1 MLHMPKKAKQSP
13 RVRIERDPLGPKEV
27 PWEAYYG
34 VQTVRALENFPVS
47 RLTFSPAMIRAL
59 GTIKYAAAKANMQLK
74 QLDSRRG
81 QAIVRAARE
90 LIENTNGFQKQIVVD
105 VYQAGAGTSLN
116 MNVNEVLANRAIE
129 LLGGERGDYKVV
141 HPNDHVNMAQSTN
154 DVIPTAI
161 RLGTLF
167 TLPELMGVLED
178 LEKVLRAKAKEF
190 DRVIKSGRTHLQ
202 DAVPIRLGQEFSGYA
217 RIIEKCREKIACAQ
231 ESLYELNLG
240 ATAVG
245 TGLNSHPRYRQ
256 VAIGIIRRETK
267 LPLVPAENLF
277 EVTQSM
283 ADVTH
288 VSHAVRLLA
297 LEITKICNDFR
308 LLNSG
313 PRTGLGELELPAV
326 QPGSSIMP
334 GKVNP
339 VMAEMLNQVCFHV
352 IGHDL
357 TIAMA
362 AQAGQLELNVMMPV
376 MGHTLITSVQILTN
390 GVRAFTGR
398 CVKGLKADVK
408 RCREYAERSVGL
420 ATALNPVI
428 GYGKAAEIVK
438 EAVRRDV
445 SIRQVMQEKGLLEDP
460 KIAHLLDDPLA
471 LTTPK

>member
-1 MLHMPKKAKQSP
+1 MPRESK
-13 RVRIERDPLGPKEV
+13 RVKSYRIEKDSLGPKKV
-27 PWEAYYG
+27 PTDAYYG

-47 RLTFSPAMIRAL
+47 RLTFPPAMIRAL
-59 GTIKYAAAKANMQLK
+59 GVVKLAAAQANMQVGR
-74 QLDSRRG
+74 LDRRRG

-90 LIENTNGFQKQIVVD
+90 LITSRAGLQSQIVVD
-105 VYQAGAGTSLN
+105 VYQSGAGTSLN

-129 LLGGERGDYKVV
+129 ILGGKRGEYSKI

-167 TLPELMGVLED
+167 VLPELLDVLKS
-178 LEKVLRAKAKEF
+178 LERVLSRKAGEF

-217 RIIEKCREKIACAQ
+217 RTVEKARLRIE
-231 ESLYELNLG
+231 ESRNALYELNLG

-245 TGLNSHPRYRQ
+245 TGLNSHPRYR
-256 VAIGIIRRETK
+256 AIAVGIIRRETG
-267 LPLVPAENLF
+267 LPVVPAKNLF

-283 ADVTH
+283 ADATH

-297 LEITKICNDFR
+297 LQITKIANDFR
-308 LLNSG
+308 LLDSG
-313 PRTGLGELELPAV
+313 PRTGLAELKLPAV

-357 TIAMA
+357 TIALA
-362 AQAGQLELNVMMPV
+362 SQAGQLELNVMMPV
-376 MGHTLITSVQILTN
+376 IGHTLITSIQIMAN
-390 GVRAFTGR
+390 GTRLFNDRCVRA
-398 CVKGLKADVK
+398 VKADVK

-420 ATALNPVI
+420 ATALNPYI
-428 GYGKAAEIVK
+428 GYQKAAELVK
-438 EAVRRDV
+438 EAVKRDL
-445 SIRQVMQEKGLLEDP
+445 SIRQVMEEWGLLKDP
-460 KIAHLLDDPLA
+460 KIAHLLDDPFA
-471 LTTPK
+471 LTKPR